1 MTIRLAIN
9 GFGRIGRT
17 VARAALQRAAVE
29 VVAVNDLADPA
40 MLAHLL
46 QYDSVYGRLEH
57 EVTADG
63 EALTVGGHRIRTFRE
78 QDPARLPWGE
88 LGIDVVVESTGVFTD
103 AQDAVRHLRAGA
115 GRVIISAPAS
125 NEDLTVVMG
134 ANSGTYDGSQR
145 IVSNASCTT
154 NCAALM
160 ARVLHDGFGVER
172 GLLTTVHAYTNDQR
186 LHDLP
191 HHDYRRARAAACNII
206 PTGTGAARAIGKV
219 LPELAGRLDGMA
231 LRVPVAVGSAV
242 DLTVELS
249 RQVTADEVN
258 AAFRKAA
265 EGELEGM
272 LLYSE
277 APIVSSDIV
286 GSSASCTFDA
296 PLTMIGEARPGRGSL
311 VKVMGWYDNE
321 AGFSHRT
328 LDLAELLGTAP
339 IH

>member
-17 VARAALQRAAVE
+17 VARASLQRRAVE
-29 VVAVNDLADPA
+29 VVAVNDLADPG

-46 QYDSVYGRLEH
+46 QYDSVYGRLEDR
-57 EVTADG
+57 VTADG
-63 EALTVGGHRIRTFRE
+63 GTMTVAGQRIRTFSE
-78 QDPARLPWGE
+78 KDPARLPWAE
-88 LGIDVVVESTGVFTD
+88 LGIDVVIESTGVFTD
-103 AQDAVRHLRAGA
+103 ARDAVRHIRAGA

-134 ANSGTYDGSQR
+134 ANSAAYDGRQR

-186 LHDLP
+186 LQDLP
-191 HHDYRRARAAACNII
+191 HHDYRRARAAASNII
-206 PTGTGAARAIGKV
+206 PTSTGAARAIGKV

-231 LRVPVAVGSAV
+231 LRVPVAAGSAV

-249 RQVTADEVN
+249 RQVTAEEVN
-258 AAFRKAA
+258 AAFLKAS
-265 EGELEGM
+265 EGELEG
-272 LLYSE
+272 LLVYSD

-296 PLTMIGEARPGRGSL
+296 PLTMVGDDRPGRGSL
-311 VKVMGWYDNE
+311 IKITGWYDNE
-321 AGFSHRT
+321 TGFSHRT
-328 LDLAELLGTAP
+328 LDLAELLGAQ
-339 IH
+339 